1 MPLSLSRPICFID
14 LETTGINV
22 STDRIVEIAIV
33 KIGVDGSKQVKRRL
47 VNPEM
52 PIPKDS
58 SDVHGITDDMV
69 KDAPSFKAMA
79 NEIKQFMEGSDLGGY
94 NSNRFD
100 VPMLNE
106 EFLRAGISVDIESR
120 KLLDVQKVFHKMEQ
134 RTLSAAYQFY
144 CHKTLED
151 AHTAEADATA
161 TWEVLEAQIER
172 YPQIGNTVESIVKF
186 TGDEEIVD
194 FARRLVFENGVIVFN
209 FGKHKGKSV
218 VQVLKDEPQ
227 YYDWMMKGDFAL
239 HTKPAVGSFT
249 GIPVIILVYADPPCE
264 YIFLSKGQ
272 FSVLPPF
279 TYLLPTATSAP
290 ASIAAHNLSKSFSVA
305 ACDF

>member
-47 VNPEM
+47 VNPEIA
-52 PIPKDS
+52 IPKAC
-58 SDVHGITDDMV
+58 SDVHGITDEMV
-69 KDAPSFKAMA
+69 KDAPTFKALA
-79 NEIKQFMEGSDLGGY
+79 NEIKQFIEGSDIGGY

-144 CHKTLED
+144 CHKNLED

-161 TWEVLEAQIER
+161 TWEVLEAQIEK
-172 YPQIGNTVESIVKF
+172 YPQMGNTVESIVKF
-186 TGDEEIVD
+186 TGEDDIID
-194 FARRLVFENGVIVFN
+194 FARRFVNENGVIVFN

-239 HTKPAVGSFT
+239 HTKQKLT
-249 GIPVIILVYADPPCE
+249 EILN
-264 YIFLSKGQ
+264 Q
-272 FSVLPPF
+272 
-279 TYLLPTATSAP
+279 
-290 ASIAAHNLSKSFSVA
+290 SILNK
-305 ACDF
+305 